1 MLSVSLFVYF
11 SVDCGEV
18 FARERMRNSFIAFA
32 VIILVLVRAT
42 DVHAQQPKPSA
53 GAHTLESAHLINP
66 EDLAKLLQSPKA
78 EKPLVLMVG
87 FRVLYAQGHIPG
99 AEYIGPGSEERGIQA
114 LRKRVE
120 ALPRKRSIVIYCG
133 CCPWVHCPNVEPSY
147 KELKKMGYSNVR
159 VLYFANNFGADWIA
173 KGYPVEKGQ

>member
-1 MLSVSLFVYF
+1 
-11 SVDCGEV
+11 
-18 FARERMRNSFIAFA
+18 MRKSFLA
-32 VIILVLVRAT
+32 LVMIFLALICAT
-42 DVHAQQPKPSA
+42 DGHAQFSKPSA
-53 GAHTLESAHLINP
+53 DAHAIDRAHLMNP
-66 EDLAKLLQSPKA
+66 EDLARLLQSPKA

-120 ALPRKRSIVIYCG
+120 ALPRKKSMVIYCG
-133 CCPWVHCPNVEPSY
+133 CCPWVHCPNVEPAY
-147 KELKKMGYSNVR
+147 KELQKMGFSNVK
-159 VLYFANNFGADWIA
+159 VLYMANNFGTDWIA